1 MAAAARALRFDGQ
14 GRHDIRT
21 LFRAAP
27 QVSTARAAPT
37 FLEAHTRAGA
47 SRRTALENKTM
58 SIQIVEKS
66 GDGLSRVFGVTVSAK
81 ELSQRAEARIAEITP
96 QLSLKGFRPGKVPPA
111 HVKRLYGK
119 SIMGEVVEQTLNES
133 TQKAIDDAKVRP
145 ATQPEMKLESDMDKV
160 LAGQQDLAYEIQLEV
175 MPEFKPVD
183 PSTLSLTRPVYQ
195 AADEEVDEAVA
206 EIAKQQRAYEPKT
219 GKSVKAEDG
228 DMVVIDF
235 VGRIDGEA
243 FEGGTG
249 QDTQLVLGSG
259 QFIPGFEDQLVGA
272 KVGDVV
278 TVKVSFPEAY
288 GAANLAGKPA
298 EFETTVKDIRA
309 PAESKVDEDFAQKL
323 GMPSLE
329 ALRDAVRGQVEQTY
343 ANQSRFKLKRAL
355 LDALDSAH
363 DFPLPP
369 RMVEAEF
376 SQIWSQVEADKAQG
390 SLPDED
396 ASKSDDDLKADYR
409 KIAERRVR
417 LGLVLA
423 EIGSLNNVTISD
435 EEMTNAARQ
444 EAMRYGP
451 QAQEVFDYL
460 RRTPAAQAQLRA
472 PIYEDKVVD
481 LIFRLAKVTDQPVS
495 KDELMA
501 DDELPEGYG
510 ASEEKKPA
518 KKTAAPKKA
527 KAEEPA
533 AEEAKPAK
541 AKAKKA
547 EATEE
552 AAPKKAAAKPKAKK
566 AE

>member
-1 MAAAARALRFDGQ
+1 
-14 GRHDIRT
+14 
-21 LFRAAP
+21 
-27 QVSTARAAPT
+27 
-37 FLEAHTRAGA
+37 
-47 SRRTALENKTM
+47 M

-81 ELSQRAEARIAEITP
+81 ELSQRAEQRIKEISP

-183 PSTLSLTRPVYQ
+183 PSTLELTRPVYQ
-195 AADEEVDEAVA
+195 PTDEEVDEAVA

-235 VGRIDGEA
+235 VGRIDGQA
-243 FEGGTG
+243 FEGGSG

-259 QFIPGFEDQLVGA
+259 QFIPGFEDQLVEA

-278 TVKVSFPEAY
+278 TVKVNFPEDY
-288 GAANLAGKPA
+288 GAANLAGKAA

-309 PAESKVDEDFAQKL
+309 PAETKVDEEFAQKL
-323 GMPSLE
+323 GLPSLE
-329 ALRDAVRGQVEQTY
+329 ALKDAVRGQVEQTY

-376 SQIWSQVEADKAQG
+376 GQIWSQVEADKAQG
-390 SLPDED
+390 QLPEED
-396 ASKSDDDLKADYR
+396 SAKSDEELKADYR
-409 KIAERRVR
+409 RIAERRVR

-423 EIGSLNNVTISD
+423 EIGSLNNVTVSD
-435 EEMTNAARQ
+435 EELTNAARQ

-472 PIYEDKVVD
+472 PLYEDKVVD
-481 LIFRLAKVTDQPVS
+481 LIFRLAKVTDKPVS

-501 DDELPEGYG
+501 EDELPEGYG
-510 ASEEKKPA
+510 SAEEKKPA
-518 KKTAAPKKA
+518 KKAAAPKKA

-533 AEEAKPAK
+533 AEEAKPTK

-547 EATEE
+547 DAAEEAPAAED
-552 AAPKKAAAKPKAKK
+552 AAPKKAAKPKAKK

>member
-1 MAAAARALRFDGQ
+1 
-14 GRHDIRT
+14 
-21 LFRAAP
+21 
-27 QVSTARAAPT
+27 
-37 FLEAHTRAGA
+37 
-47 SRRTALENKTM
+47 M

-66 GDGLSRVFGVTVSAK
+66 GEGLSRVFGVVVSAT
-81 ELSQRAEARIAEITP
+81 ELSQRAEQRIKEISP

-183 PSTLSLTRPVYQ
+183 PSTLELTRPVYQ
-195 AADEEVDEAVA
+195 ASDEEVDEAVA
-206 EIAKQQRAYEPKT
+206 ELAKQQRAYEPKT
-219 GKSVKAEDG
+219 GKSAKAEDG
-228 DMVVIDF
+228 DMVVADF

-243 FEGGTG
+243 FEGGTATDS
-249 QDTQLVLGSG
+249 QIVLGSG
-259 QFIPGFEDQLVGA
+259 QFIPGFEPQLLGA

-278 TVKVSFPEAY
+278 TVKVSFPEDY
-288 GAANLAGKPA
+288 GAAHLASKPA
-298 EFETTVKDIRA
+298 EFETTIKDIRA
-309 PAESKVDEDFAQKL
+309 PAESKIDEDFASRL
-323 GMPSLE
+323 GMSSLQ
-329 ALRDAVRGQVEQTY
+329 ALKDAVRGQVEQTY

-355 LDALDSAH
+355 LDVLDEGH
-363 DFPLPP
+363 EFPLPP

-376 SQIWSQVEADKAQG
+376 GQIWSQVEADKAQG
-390 SLPDED
+390 NLPDED
-396 ASKSDDDLKADYR
+396 VSKSDDELKADYR

-435 EEMTNAARQ
+435 EELTNAARQ

-472 PIYEDKVVD
+472 PLYEDKVVD
-481 LIFRLAKVTDQPVS
+481 LLFRLAKVTDKPVS

-510 ASEEKKPA
+510 SSEEKKPA
-518 KKTAAPKKA
+518 KKAAPKKA

-533 AEEAKPAK
+533 AEAEAKPAK

-547 EATEE
+547 EAAAEAAPAAEE
-552 AAPKKAAAKPKAKK
+552 AAPKKAAKPKAKK
-566 AE
+566 AD

>member
-1 MAAAARALRFDGQ
+1 
-14 GRHDIRT
+14 
-21 LFRAAP
+21 
-27 QVSTARAAPT
+27 
-37 FLEAHTRAGA
+37 
-47 SRRTALENKTM
+47 M

-66 GDGLSRVFGVTVSAK
+66 GDGLSRVFGVTVSVK
-81 ELSQRAEARIAEITP
+81 ELSQRVEARIAEISP
-96 QLSLKGFRPGKVPPA
+96 QMSLKGFRPGKVPPA

-119 SIMGEVVEQTLNES
+119 SIMGEVVEQTVNES

-175 MPEFKPVD
+175 MPEFKPID
-183 PSTLSLTRPVYQ
+183 PASVELTRPVYQ
-195 AADEEVDEAVA
+195 ASDAEVDEAVA
-206 EIAKQQRAYEPKT
+206 ELAKQQRAYEPKT

-228 DMVVIDF
+228 DMAVIDF
-235 VGRIDGEA
+235 VGRVDGEA
-243 FEGGTG
+243 FEGGSG
-249 QDTQLVLGSG
+249 EDTQLVLGSG
-259 QFIPGFEDQLVGA
+259 QFIPGFEEQLVGA

-278 TVKVSFPEAY
+278 TVKVTFPADY
-288 GAANLAGKPA
+288 GAAHLAGKAA

-309 PAESKVDEDFAQKL
+309 PADSKVDEDFAQKL
-323 GMPSLE
+323 GMPSLD
-329 ALRDAVRGQVEQTY
+329 ALKTAVRGQVEQTY

-355 LDALDSAH
+355 LDVLDTGHA
-363 DFPLPP
+363 FPLPP

-376 SQIWSQVEADKAQG
+376 ASIWAQVEQDKAQG
-390 SLPDED
+390 NLPDED
-396 ASKSDDDLKADYR
+396 AGKPDEELQADYR

-423 EIGSLNNVTISD
+423 EIGSLNNVSISD

-472 PIYEDKVVD
+472 PLYEDKVVD
-481 LIFRLAKVTDQPVS
+481 LIFRVAKVTDKPVS

-510 ASEEKKPA
+510 SEETKPA
-518 KKTAAPKKA
+518 KKVAAPKKA

-533 AEEAKPAK
+533 AEA
-541 AKAKKA
+541 KA
-547 EATEE
+547 EAK
-552 AAPKKAAAKPKAKK
+552 PKKAAKAKEEPAAEAAAEKPAKKAAPKAKK

>member
-1 MAAAARALRFDGQ
+1 
-14 GRHDIRT
+14 
-21 LFRAAP
+21 
-27 QVSTARAAPT
+27 
-37 FLEAHTRAGA
+37 
-47 SRRTALENKTM
+47 M

-66 GDGLSRVFGVTVSAK
+66 GEGLSRVYGVTVSAK
-81 ELSQRAEARIAEITP
+81 ELSERAEQRIAEISP

-119 SIMGEVVEQTLNES
+119 SIMGEVVEQTVNES
-133 TQKAIDDAKVRP
+133 TQKALDEAKVRP
-145 ATQPEMKLESDMDKV
+145 ATQPEMKLESDMEKV
-160 LAGQQDLAYEIQLEV
+160 LAGQQDLTYELQLEV
-175 MPEFKPVD
+175 MPDFKPVD
-183 PSTLSLTRPVYQ
+183 PATLSLTRPVYQ
-195 AADEEVDEAVA
+195 ASDEEVEEAVA

-219 GKSVKAEDG
+219 GKSAKAEDG
-228 DMVVIDF
+228 DMVVADF

-243 FEGGTG
+243 FEGGSAEDS
-249 QDTQLVLGSG
+249 QIILGSG
-259 QFIPGFEDQLVGA
+259 QFIPGFEEQLVGA

-278 TVKVSFPEAY
+278 TVKVSFPEDY
-288 GAANLAGKPA
+288 GAAHLAGKAA
-298 EFETTVKDIRA
+298 EFETTIKDVRA
-309 PAESKVDEDFAQKL
+309 PAETKVDEAFAEKL

-329 ALRDAVRGQVEQTY
+329 ALKDAVRAQVEQTY

-376 SQIWSQVEADKAQG
+376 GQIWSQVEQDKAQG
-390 SLPDED
+390 QLPDED
-396 ASKSDDDLKADYR
+396 AGKSEDELKADYR
-409 KIAERRVR
+409 RIAERRVR

-423 EIGSLNNVTISD
+423 EIGSLNNVTITD
-435 EEMTNAARQ
+435 EELTNAARQ

-472 PIYEDKVVD
+472 PLYEDKVVD
-481 LIFRLAKVTDQPVS
+481 LIFRLAKVEEKPVS

-510 ASEEKKPA
+510 EEKKPA
-518 KKTAAPKKA
+518 QKAEKKKA

-533 AEEAKPAK
+533 AEAK
-541 AKAKKA
+541 
-547 EATEE
+547 
-552 AAPKKAAAKPKAKK
+552 PKKAAKAKDEAQDEAKAEEAAAEKPAKKAAPKAKK

>member
-1 MAAAARALRFDGQ
+1 
-14 GRHDIRT
+14 
-21 LFRAAP
+21 
-27 QVSTARAAPT
+27 
-37 FLEAHTRAGA
+37 
-47 SRRTALENKTM
+47 M

-66 GDGLSRVFGVTVSAK
+66 GEGLSRVYGVTVSAK
-81 ELSQRAEARIAEITP
+81 ELSQRAEQRIAEISP
-96 QLSLKGFRPGKVPPA
+96 QLSLKGFRPGKVPVA

-119 SIMGEVVEQTLNES
+119 SIMGEVVEQTVNES
-133 TQKAIDDAKVRP
+133 TQKALEEAKVRP
-145 ATQPEMKLESDMDKV
+145 ATQPEMKLESDMEKV
-160 LAGQQDLAYEIQLEV
+160 LAGQQDLTYELQLEV
-175 MPEFKPVD
+175 MPDFKPID
-183 PSTLSLTRPVYQ
+183 PATLSLTRPVYE
-195 AADEEVDEAVA
+195 ASDEEVDEAVA

-219 GKSVKAEDG
+219 GKSVKAADG
-228 DMVVIDF
+228 DMAVIDF

-243 FEGGTG
+243 FEGGSG
-249 QDTQLVLGSG
+249 EDTQLVLGSG
-259 QFIPGFEDQLVGA
+259 QFIPGFEEQLVGA

-278 TVKVSFPEAY
+278 TVKVNFPENY
-288 GAANLAGKPA
+288 GAAHLAGKAA
-298 EFETTVKDIRA
+298 EFETTIKDIRA
-309 PAESKVDEDFAQKL
+309 PAESQVDEAFAEKL
-323 GMPSLE
+323 GMPSLQ
-329 ALRDAVRGQVEQTY
+329 ALKDAVRAQVEQGY

-376 SQIWSQVEADKAQG
+376 GQIWSQVEQDKAQG
-390 SLPDED
+390 QLPDED
-396 ASKSDDDLKADYR
+396 AGKSEDELQGDYR

-435 EEMTNAARQ
+435 EELTNAARQ

-472 PIYEDKVVD
+472 PLYEDKVVD
-481 LIFRLAKVTDQPVS
+481 LIFRLAKVADKSVS

-510 ASEEKKPA
+510 QAEEKKPA
-518 KKTAAPKKA
+518 KKAKA

-533 AEEAKPAK
+533 A
-541 AKAKKA
+541 KA
-547 EATEE
+547 EAK
-552 AAPKKAAAKPKAKK
+552 PKKAAKAKDEAQDEAKAEEAAAEKPAKKAAPKAKK

>member
-1 MAAAARALRFDGQ
+1 
-14 GRHDIRT
+14 
-21 LFRAAP
+21 
-27 QVSTARAAPT
+27 
-37 FLEAHTRAGA
+37 
-47 SRRTALENKTM
+47 M

-81 ELSQRAEARIAEITP
+81 ELSQRVEARIAEISP
-96 QLSLKGFRPGKVPPA
+96 QMSIKGFRPGKVPAA

-119 SIMGEVVEQTLNES
+119 SIMGEVVEQTVNES

-160 LAGQQDLAYEIQLEV
+160 MAGQQDLAYEIQLEV

-183 PSTLSLTRPVYQ
+183 PATLSLTRPVY
-195 AADEEVDEAVA
+195 AASDEEVAEALA
-206 EIAKQQRAYEPKT
+206 EIAKQQRSYEPKA
-219 GKSVKAEDG
+219 GKSAKAADG
-228 DMVVIDF
+228 DMAVIDF

-249 QDTQLVLGSG
+249 EDTQLVLGSG
-259 QFIPGFEDQLVGA
+259 QFIPGFEEQLIGA
-272 KVGDVV
+272 KAGDVV
-278 TVKVSFPEAY
+278 TVKVNFPADY
-288 GAANLAGKPA
+288 GAAHLAGKAA
-298 EFETTVKDIRA
+298 EFETTVKDVRA
-309 PAESKVDEDFAQKL
+309 PADSKIDEAFAEKL

-329 ALRDAVRGQVEQTY
+329 ALTDAVRGQVEQTY

-355 LDALDSAH
+355 LDALDEQH

-376 SQIWSQVEADKAQG
+376 ESIWAQVEQDKAQG
-390 SLPDED
+390 QLPDED
-396 ASKSDDDLKADYR
+396 TSKSEDELKADYR

-423 EIGSLNNVTISD
+423 EIGSVNNVVITD

-472 PIYEDKVVD
+472 PLYEDKVVD
-481 LIFRLAKVTDQPVS
+481 LIFNTAKVTDKPVS

-510 ASEEKKPA
+510 GAEEKKPA
-518 KKTAAPKKA
+518 QKAEKKAAAPKKA

-533 AEEAKPAK
+533 AETEAKPAK
-541 AKAKKA
+541 
-547 EATEE
+547 
-552 AAPKKAAAKPKAKK
+552 AAKPKAKK
-566 AE
+566 GE

>member
-1 MAAAARALRFDGQ
+1 
-14 GRHDIRT
+14 
-21 LFRAAP
+21 
-27 QVSTARAAPT
+27 
-37 FLEAHTRAGA
+37 
-47 SRRTALENKTM
+47 M

-66 GDGLSRVFGVTVSAK
+66 GEGLSRVFGVTVSAK
-81 ELSQRAEARIAEITP
+81 ELSQRAERRIAEISP
-96 QLSLKGFRPGKVPPA
+96 QLQLKGFRPGKVPAA

-119 SIMGEVVEQTLNES
+119 SIMSEVVEQTVNES
-133 TQKAIDDAKVRP
+133 TQQAIDDAKVRP

-183 PSTLSLTRPVYQ
+183 PSTLELTRPVYA

-206 EIAKQQRAYEPKT
+206 ELAKQQRAYEPKT
-219 GKSVKAEDG
+219 GKSAKAADG

-235 VGRIDGEA
+235 VGRIDGVA
-243 FEGGTG
+243 FDGGTG
-249 QDTQLVLGSG
+249 SDTQLVLGSG
-259 QFIPGFEDQLVGA
+259 QFIPGFEDQLLGA
-272 KVGDVV
+272 KAGDVV
-278 TVKVSFPEAY
+278 TVKVNFPDDY
-288 GAANLAGKPA
+288 GAANLAGKAA
-298 EFETTVKDIRA
+298 EFETTVKDVRA
-309 PAESKVDEDFAQKL
+309 PAESKIDEDFATKL
-323 GMPSLE
+323 GMPSLQ
-329 ALRDAVRGQVEQTY
+329 ALKDAVRGQVEQTY

-376 SQIWSQVEADKAQG
+376 GQIWSQVEADKAQG
-390 SLPDED
+390 ALPDED
-396 ASKSDDDLKADYR
+396 TSKSEDELKADYR

-435 EEMTNAARQ
+435 EELTNAARQ

-472 PIYEDKVVD
+472 PLYEDKVVD
-481 LIFRLAKVTDQPVS
+481 LIFRLAKVTDKPVS

-510 ASEEKKPA
+510 SEDQKPA
-518 KKTAAPKKA
+518 KKAAAPKKA
-527 KAEEPA
+527 KAAEPTA
-533 AEEAKPAK
+533 AEAQADAKPKKAAKAKDEAPAEAADKPAK
-541 AKAKKA
+541 AKA
-547 EATEE
+547 T
-552 AAPKKAAAKPKAKK
+552 PKAKK

>member
-1 MAAAARALRFDGQ
+1 
-14 GRHDIRT
+14 
-21 LFRAAP
+21 
-27 QVSTARAAPT
+27 
-37 FLEAHTRAGA
+37 
-47 SRRTALENKTM
+47 M

-81 ELSQRAEARIAEITP
+81 ELSQRAERRIAEITP

-119 SIMGEVVEQTLNES
+119 SIMSEVVEQTVNES
-133 TQKAIDDAKVRP
+133 TQQAIDDAKVRP

-175 MPEFKPVD
+175 MPDFKPVD
-183 PSTLSLTRPVYQ
+183 PASIELTRPVYK
-195 AADEEVDEAVA
+195 ATDEEVDEAVD
-206 EIAKQQRAYEPKT
+206 ELAKQQRAYEPKT
-219 GKSVKAEDG
+219 GKAVKAADG
-228 DMVVIDF
+228 DMVVADF

-243 FEGGTG
+243 FEGGTASDS
-249 QDTQLVLGSG
+249 QIILGSG
-259 QFIPGFEDQLVGA
+259 QFIPGFEEQLVGA

-278 TVKVSFPEAY
+278 TVKVSFPEEY
-288 GAANLAGKPA
+288 GAAQLAGKPA
-298 EFETTVKDIRA
+298 EFETTIKDIRA
-309 PAESKVDEDFAQKL
+309 PAESKVDEDFATKL

-329 ALRDAVRGQVEQTY
+329 ALKDAVRGQVEQTY

-376 SQIWSQVEADKAQG
+376 GQIWSQVQADKAQG

-396 ASKSDDDLKADYR
+396 VAKSEDELQADYR

-423 EIGSLNNVTISD
+423 EIGALNNVTISD
-435 EEMTNAARQ
+435 EELTNAARQ

-472 PIYEDKVVD
+472 PLYEDKVVD
-481 LIFRLAKVTDQPVS
+481 LLFRLAKVEDKPVS

-510 ASEEKKPA
+510 SAEENKPVKK
-518 KKTAAPKKA
+518 AAPKKA
-527 KAEEPA
+527 KAEVAKDEAAEPA

-547 EATEE
+547 ETAEDAPAAEE
-552 AAPKKAAAKPKAKK
+552 AAPKKAAKPKAKK
-566 AE
+566 AD